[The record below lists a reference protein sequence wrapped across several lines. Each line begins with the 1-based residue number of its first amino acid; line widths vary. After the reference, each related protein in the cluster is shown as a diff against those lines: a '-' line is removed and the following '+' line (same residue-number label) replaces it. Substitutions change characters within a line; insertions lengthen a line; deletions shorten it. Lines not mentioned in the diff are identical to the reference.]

1 MALLSHEDG
10 IQESYDIFEEGM
22 EETAGKVVRLVKSK
36 KSPNWVSEKTD
47 KLREERNKAKL
58 EYNNK
63 HTKETKERCKA
74 QNSELNKAYEQ
85 DEIKYLEGKLEE
97 LKRASETNQHEVVW
111 RVVRELS
118 VKRTPNA
125 AAKVKKSDGTRIAN
139 TQELLSEW
147 QQYFSKLLNNQSENA
162 SINPSPEEVDLPI
175 DTGNITKSET
185 AKAIV
190 ELRSKM
196 VGRGGGGGALIFFPF
211 CE

>member
-1 MALLSHEDG
+1 M
-10 IQESYDIFEEGM
+10 
-22 EETAGKVVRLVKSK
+22 
-36 KSPNWVSEKTD
+36 
-47 KLREERNKAKL
+47 

-85 DEIKYLEGKLEE
+85 DEIKHLEGKLEE

-111 RVVRELS
+111 RVLRELS

-162 SINPSPEEVDLPI
+162 SINPSPAEVDLPI
-175 DTGNITKSET
+175 DTGNITTSEK

-190 ELRSKM
+190 ELRSNM
-196 VGRGGGGGALIFFPF
+196 VGRGGGGGH
-211 CE
+211 